1 MKRRHSPHRFGRQS
15 RVNEHPREIGEP
27 SQRVIERERETGR
40 AKLFDRSPP
49 AQRVQGSAPSQCEG
63 AHCEGYPT
71 QRHGC
76 RPENA
81 PGPAEFEAL
90 ERFPLARAPSPGQV
104 HGRESEFGNL
114 PATSGRCKEGDESAK
129 HGYAELHCLSN
140 FSFQR
145 GASSAQ
151 ELFERAKKLGYAALA
166 ITDEC
171 SLAGI
176 VRAWEASKDTGVA
189 LIVGTEIRL
198 ADGPKLAVLA
208 MNHGGYSDICR
219 LITAGRRR
227 SAKGEYHLTRADAKQ
242 LGTGVC
248 LLWLP
253 ESSSQRGIGR
263 DPAMENI
270 AKWITRHF
278 SGRAWLAVE
287 LHHGP
292 DDNARL
298 AYLRGLG
305 ARHDLPLVAAGDVH
319 MHVRR
324 RRALQDVMT
333 AIRIGRTVAE
343 AGHTLFPNGERHLR
357 RFDQL
362 AAIYPADLLAET
374 LRIAARCTFHLG
386 GLNYRYPKELVPPE
400 LGADA
405 NAYLRRKT
413 FDGAAKIWPRGIPEN
428 VRVQVDREL
437 ALIAECRVEHFFLTV
452 EDIVRWARD
461 QKPPILCQGRG
472 SSANSAVCYCLGIT
486 SVTPETGNLLF
497 ERFLSRERNEPPDI
511 DVDFEHER
519 REEVIQYVF
528 AKYGRDRAALA
539 ATVISYRSK
548 SALRDV
554 GHALGLTDDA
564 LDQLSAISTR
574 VPNGLSQKQA
584 LRERGFDPDSR
595 VLRQLMTLAAE
606 LRGFPRHLSQHVG
619 GFVISDQPLHHL
631 VPVENAAMPDRTI
644 IQWDK
649 DDLETMK
656 LLKVD
661 CLALGM
667 LTCLRKCIDLLHA
680 HGLWE
685 TPYRGA
691 RPTLHDIPSDD
702 DASARGVYDMICKAD
717 TIGVFQIE
725 SRAQMS
731 MLPRLQPRCFYDLVI
746 EVAIVRPGPI
756 QGNMVHPYLRRRKNI
771 EPADY
776 PQSKFEREAGAQ
788 SSQVKEVLER
798 TLGVPIFQE
807 QVMKLIQV
815 IAGFT
820 PGEADQLR
828 RAMAAWK
835 RRGGLEKF
843 HDRILDGM
851 RERGYSD
858 EYFERIFEQ
867 IKGFGDYGFPESHAA
882 SFARLAWASCW
893 LKCHHPAA
901 FTCALL
907 NSQPMGFYQPSQ
919 LIQDTQ
925 RHGVRVLP
933 VDVTVSDWDCALEE
947 VRPPQAAGRC
957 PSAAQRER
965 GGPSRSDR
973 GVREIRQPQAA
984 DHCPSP
990 AQRERCLTVEQRSPC
1005 LTSHCEG
1012 ALPPVPSLLPSPPTM
1027 QFPGE
1032 GKTGALYAALE
1043 PRPCLALRL
1052 GLRQIKGISEA
1063 LARRIVAARN
1073 TAPFRDVADLVERAR
1088 INAGER
1094 AVLANAGALGAL
1106 SGHRHR
1112 ARWDSAGAE
1121 QPLPVLAGAAP
1132 READVALRPPS
1143 LREDVLTDYA
1153 TLGLSL
1159 TLHPLALIRPALVRR
1174 RVVTARSMIDAANH
1188 GRRLRCAGLVTV
1200 RQHPGTAKGVTFVTL
1215 EDETGHVNVVVWRA
1229 LAERQHRVLVESA
1242 VMAVDGKF
1250 EAHDGVYHLIAD
1262 RLHDYSALLPE
1273 FAFASRDFH

>member
-1 MKRRHSPHRFGRQS
+1 M
-15 RVNEHPREIGEP
+15 
-27 SQRVIERERETGR
+27 
-40 AKLFDRSPP
+40 
-49 AQRVQGSAPSQCEG
+49 
-63 AHCEGYPT
+63 
-71 QRHGC
+71 
-76 RPENA
+76 
-81 PGPAEFEAL
+81 
-90 ERFPLARAPSPGQV
+90 
-104 HGRESEFGNL
+104 
-114 PATSGRCKEGDESAK
+114 
-129 HGYAELHCLSN
+129 
-140 FSFQR
+140 
-145 GASSAQ
+145 
-151 ELFERAKKLGYAALA
+151 RAKKLGYRALA

-176 VRAWEASKDTGVA
+176 VRAFEASKETGIA
-189 LIVGTEIRL
+189 LIIGTEIRL
-198 ADGPKLAVLA
+198 ADGPKLVVLA
-208 MNHGGYSDICR
+208 TDHGSYSDICR
-219 LITAGRRR
+219 LITTGRRR
-227 SAKGEYHLTRADAKQ
+227 SAKGAYHLTRTDAEK
-242 LGTGVC
+242 LGSGVC
-248 LLWLP
+248 VLWTPVAAHEADSRLVAD
-253 ESSSQRGIGR
+253 R
-263 DPAMENI
+263 DDDDDAAN
-270 AKWITRHF
+270 WIMQHF
-278 SGRAWLAVE
+278 AGRAWLTTE
-287 LHHGP
+287 LHRGP
-292 DDNARL
+292 DDGAKLARL
-298 AYLRGLG
+298 RELG
-305 ARHDLPLVAAGDVH
+305 KRHGLPLVAAGDVH

-324 RRALQDVMT
+324 RRALQDAMT
-333 AIRIGRTVAE
+333 AIRLGCTVAE
-343 AGHTLFPNGERHLR
+343 AGHALFPNGERHLR
-357 RFDQL
+357 RLDQL
-362 AAIYPADLLAET
+362 AALYPPDLLAET
-374 LRIAARCTFHLG
+374 LCVAARCTFTLD
-386 GLNYRYPKELVPPE
+386 GLNYRYPKELVPE
-400 LGADA
+400 RFGTDASAWLRDLTYAGAER
-405 NAYLRRKT
+405 L
-413 FDGAAKIWPRGIPEN
+413 WPKAIPPD
-428 VRVQVDREL
+428 VRAQVEKEL
-437 ALIAECRVEHFFLTV
+437 ALIAECGYEHFFLTV
-452 EDIVRWARD
+452 EDIVRWARAQD
-461 QKPPILCQGRG
+461 PPILCQGRG

-486 SVTPETGNLLF
+486 SVTPENGNLLF
-497 ERFLSRERNEPPDI
+497 ERFLSKERNEPPDI

-519 REEVIQYVF
+519 REEVIQYIF
-528 AKYGRDRAALA
+528 GKYSRDRAAIA

-554 GHALGLTDDA
+554 GHVLGLSDDA

-574 VPNGLSQKQA
+574 VPNGLSQRQA
-584 LRERGFDPDSR
+584 ISERGFDPDSR

-631 VPVENAAMPDRTI
+631 VPVENAAMPERTI

-680 HGLWE
+680 HGLWNR
-685 TPYRGA
+685 PYTGVK
-691 RPTLHDIPSDD
+691 PSLHDIPNDG
-702 DASARGVYDMICKAD
+702 DASAGNVYDMICKAD

-756 QGNMVHPYLRRRKNI
+756 QGNMVHPYLRRRKGQ
-771 EPADY
+771 EPIDY
-776 PQSKFEREAGAQ
+776 PQSKFEREAGT
-788 SSQVKEVLER
+788 SSSKVREVLER

-815 IAGFT
+815 VAGFT

-893 LKCHHPAA
+893 LKCYHPAA

-919 LIQDTQ
+919 LIQDAQ
-925 RHGVRVLP
+925 RHGVRVRP
-933 VDVTVSDWDCALEE
+933 VDVTVSDWDCTLEE
-947 VRPPQAAGRC
+947 IRQPQADDQR
-957 PSAAQRER
+957 PSPAQRER
-965 GGPSRSDR
+965 GGPSRSDG

-984 DHCPSP
+984 AKNPSP
-990 AQRERCLTVEQRSPC
+990 PGLLGGEDWVRGQRQGVLEVRDREKEPDYIHDSIFRS
-1005 LTSHCEG
+1005 SDSMRSG
-1012 ALPPVPSLLPSPPTM
+1012 AAPSPQPSPPTM
-1027 QFPGE
+1027 EPLGE
-1032 GKTGALYAALE
+1032 RE
-1043 PRPCLALRL
+1043 CVLALRL

-1073 TAPFRDVADLVERAR
+1073 AAPFRDVADLVERAR

-1094 AVLANAGALGAL
+1094 AYLANAGTLNKL

-1121 QPLPVLAGAAP
+1121 LPLPVLAGAAP

-1143 LREDVLTDYA
+1143 LREDVMTDYA

-1159 TLHPLALIRPALVRR
+1159 TLHPLALIRPALARR
-1174 RVVTARSMIDAANH
+1174 RVVPARTTTDAANH

-1215 EDETGHVNVVVWRA
+1215 EDETGSINVVVWRA
-1229 LAERQHRVLVESA
+1229 LAERQHRVLIESA
-1242 VMAVDGKF
+1242 LMCVEGKL
-1250 EAHDGVYHLIAD
+1250 EAHDGVHHLIAD
-1262 RLHDYSALLPE
+1262 RLHDYSRLLPE
-1273 FAFASRDFH
+1273 FAFTSRDFH